1 MARRPVR
8 VAYALELR
16 DAIADLSRSARLP
29 EAMAVH
35 GNAQWTPEKLLAAC
49 LLMSWHEGQTLTSR
63 FEHVRELLE
72 VITTDGGHRLPT
84 PDTPQPWLAKFIC
97 WSLGCSRCCK
107 PVCDASPVLD
117 GESRA
122 GLSLPPMVRALS
134 PRARTP
140 MRRGWG
146 VREKAAPLPRSF
158 RPPCCILGRIPSGI
172 SAVDQ
177 ELTASDAIWKTWP
190 GTCRPEAS

>member
-8 VAYALELR
+8 VAYALELG

-72 VITTDGGHRLPT
+72 VIYAGWRAPASYTGYATALE
-84 PDTPQPWLAKFIC
+84 KFIC

-107 PVCDASPVLD
+107 PVCDGSPVVD
-117 GESRA
+117 GELRA
-122 GLSLPPMVRALS
+122 GSSLPLMVRALS

-172 SAVDQ
+172 SDVDR

>member
-8 VAYALELR
+8 VAYALELG

-72 VITTDGGHRLPT
+72 VIYAGWRAPASYTGYATALAGKVHLLVTRLRSVL
-84 PDTPQPWLAKFIC
+84 QARVRWLAGPRWRIASWIVFAAD
-97 WSLGCSRCCK
+97 GSRF
-107 PVCDASPVLD
+107 
-117 GESRA
+117 ES
-122 GLSLPPMVRALS
+122 
-134 PRARTP
+134 RARTP

-172 SAVDQ
+172 SDVDR
-177 ELTASDAIWKTWP
+177 ERTASDAIWKT
-190 GTCRPEAS
+190 